1 MNGSKK
7 TIIIDG
13 VPTELVEFQRG
24 GRLMWAKEEH
34 GLVHI
39 LPVKLWEGHS
49 PRYRANSSV
58 YELPGT
64 VGKDQSLI
72 QRIEYALH
80 SRYDA
85 DNRQLLEEAL
95 ALLKERA

>member
-1 MNGSKK
+1 MNGAKK

-13 VPTELVEFQRG
+13 VATEVEMYMRG
-24 GRLMWAKEEH
+24 DQWAWVRDPK
-34 GLVHI
+34 GDTHI
-39 LPVKLWEGHS
+39 LPIRFWAGSL
-49 PRYRANSSV
+49 PRWRSLAAD
-58 YELPGT
+58 YELPAT

-85 DNRQLLEEAL
+85 DNRLLLEEAL
-95 ALLKERA
+95 AVLKEKA